1 MRRKASA
8 QSLANG
14 AHHVNLFS
22 NLFEETKMI
31 ALDTFRE
38 ETRSWL
44 EANCPESMR
53 TPMPEREMPWGGR
66 NATYA
71 NPDTKVWMDNMA
83 SRGWTAPEWP
93 AEYGGGGLS
102 KEENKVLQQ
111 ELARIK
117 ARPALTS
124 FGLWMLGPALLE
136 FANEEQK
143 KKYLS
148 EIVKGEIRWCQGY
161 SEPGAGSDLA
171 GLQTKCEDKG
181 DHYLVNGQKVW
192 TSYADKC
199 DMIFCLVRTD
209 TTVKHDGISFLLI
222 DMDTDGVEARPI
234 KLISGASPFCETFLT
249 DVKVPKENLVGE
261 LNKGWTIAKRLLEH
275 ERSMISGMG
284 MGAGAASMG
293 GMETVAKEN
302 FGTDGEK
309 IADSSIRQAIADH
322 KMDQQAFG
330 LTLKRS
336 SEEAKSGQGMGAAS
350 AMFKYY
356 GTEVNKR
363 RFELLL
369 EVLGTQALG
378 WEGEGFESKELAVT
392 RSWLRS
398 KGNSIEGGTSE
409 VQLNVIAKRVLG
421 LPDA

>member
-1 MRRKASA
+1 
-8 QSLANG
+8 
-14 AHHVNLFS
+14 
-22 NLFEETKMI
+22 MI

-309 IADSSIRQAIADH
+309 IADSSIRQAITDH

-398 KGNSIEGGTSE
+398 KCNSIEGGTSE